1 MGVHSTFFGP
11 IKYALLPQH
20 LKDDELMS
28 GNALIEAG
36 TFLAILIGTIVGGVI
51 ILQENGVAA
60 LSGLLFVVA
69 VLGYIS
75 SRFIPLAP
83 APAPELHISYNIF
96 KETLHIVAF
105 AKANKRVFRSILGI
119 SWFWFVGATYLSQ
132 FPNFVKDVLHSDASV
147 VTLLLTLF
155 SIGIG
160 VGSFLCNALLKGT
173 ITSKFVPLAA
183 LGMAVFGIDLGLASQ
198 AVDFARAEGG
208 LNDFNAFMAHDGSIR
223 ILIDLALIAT
233 CAGLYIVPL
242 YAIMQHDS
250 DAQVRAR
257 IIAANNVYNALFMVA
272 SALITLALLSMQMS
286 ITHVFLMT
294 ASLNIVAAIYIRALV
309 KKASANS
316 AH

>member
-1 MGVHSTFFGP
+1 
-11 IKYALLPQH
+11 
-20 LKDDELMS
+20 
-28 GNALIEAG
+28 
-36 TFLAILIGTIVGGVI
+36 
-51 ILQENGVAA
+51 
-60 LSGLLFVVA
+60 
-69 VLGYIS
+69 
-75 SRFIPLAP
+75 
-83 APAPELHISYNIF
+83 
-96 KETLHIVAF
+96 
-105 AKANKRVFRSILGI
+105 
-119 SWFWFVGATYLSQ
+119 
-132 FPNFVKDVLHSDASV
+132 
-147 VTLLLTLF
+147 
-155 SIGIG
+155 
-160 VGSFLCNALLKGT
+160 
-173 ITSKFVPLAA
+173 
-183 LGMAVFGIDLGLASQ
+183 VFGIDLGLASQ
-198 AVDFARAEGG
+198 AVDFASADGV
-208 LNDFNAFMAHDGSIR
+208 LHDFHGFMAHEGSLR